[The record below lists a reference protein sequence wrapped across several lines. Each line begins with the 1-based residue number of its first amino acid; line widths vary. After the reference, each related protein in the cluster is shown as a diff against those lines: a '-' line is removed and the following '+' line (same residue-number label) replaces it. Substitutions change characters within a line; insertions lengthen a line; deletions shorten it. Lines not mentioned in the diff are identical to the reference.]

1 MADTATPVV
10 QSELDQ
16 MEGAFVASL
25 VRNNRKIREDRAVA
39 IAEAASMK
47 YKRKVEDIELAI
59 KQLRR
64 DREAMLDLSPTDAQ
78 SLVMASDFNADEFV
92 ERDIKIGISIRNL
105 DIKREIAAERYQ
117 TLFQAEQAA
126 AAAQA

>member
-1 MADTATPVV
+1 MSETNTDLTTV
-10 QSELDQ
+10 SELDQ
-16 MEGAFVASL
+16 MEGAFVGSL

-47 YKRKVEDIELAI
+47 YKRTVEDIDLAI

-78 SLVMASDFNADEFV
+78 SLVMASDFNADQFV
-92 ERDIKIGISIRNL
+92 EKDIKIGISIRNL
-105 DIKREIAAERYQ
+105 EIKREIAAERYGV
-117 TLFQAEQAA
+117 LFQAPKTESAE
-126 AAAQA
+126 